1 MIELND
7 ATRLLEWFYDEIT
20 ECAILRCLPCL
31 ELHLAARPTLRPLTP
46 FRAQQLLN
54 PTGNGT
60 LSSGIFVNKETS
72 RLFITGHNQVTALI
86 IFVSLD
92 VDQQNTQKQWRN
104 MERGRSTYT
113 ENLQYAKT
121 SFEPQLLMLS
131 LGQLEDTLKLLFLS

>member
-1 MIELND
+1 M
-7 ATRLLEWFYDEIT
+7 
-20 ECAILRCLPCL
+20 LRD
-31 ELHLAARPTLRPLTP
+31 
-46 FRAQQLLN
+46 F
-54 PTGNGT
+54 
-60 LSSGIFVNKETS
+60 SSGFTTKLQNVLSCDVYHVGASPGCPTNTS
-72 RLFITGHNQVTALI
+72 SSNTVQSTTVAESNREWHPLKWHFCQQRNLNQVTALI

-92 VDQQNTQKQWRN
+92 VDKKNTQKQWRN